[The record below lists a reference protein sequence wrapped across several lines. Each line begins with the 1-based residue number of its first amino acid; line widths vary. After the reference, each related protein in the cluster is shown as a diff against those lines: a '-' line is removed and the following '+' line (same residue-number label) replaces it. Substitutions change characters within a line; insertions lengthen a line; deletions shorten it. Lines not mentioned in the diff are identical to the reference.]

1 MPKIA
6 KKLDLSKVIYLPK
19 REAQFQMLL
28 NELDALVRRYRAVSA
43 ALRKPGK
50 ANRRGV

>member
-1 MPKIA
+1 MPKTA

-19 REAQFQMLL
+19 REAQLQMLL
-28 NELDALVRRYRAVSA
+28 NELDALVRRYKAVSA
-43 ALRKPGK
+43 ARKPGK